1 MSEYKTILQCTEEL
15 EAALESDK
23 AILNFLNREFFIKP
37 SIYEDVNNPKS
48 LLSASEKA
56 GLLVTGIKNK
66 VKLNPNN
73 YHKLMR
79 YFHQDR
85 GMYGDILDKE
95 YRKQGDVSEEVH
107 PPAEGTSSHLTCKKQ
122 NSPSNMRPFTQ
133 TETLCTRGPVSTILC
148 WGFHGNCTSHVLLV
162 GPNNFVLYKRLAP

>member
-1 MSEYKTILQCTEEL
+1 MSAIVQCTEEL
-15 EAALESDK
+15 EIALESDK

-37 SIYEDVNNPKS
+37 NVYEDVNNPKS

-66 VKLNPNN
+66 VKLNPKN

-85 GMYGDILDKE
+85 GMYGDIADILDNK
-95 YRKQGDVSEEVH
+95 YRKEGGVSEEVH
-107 PPAEGTSSHLTCKKQ
+107 PPAEGTSSHLTCKRQTVYSKEQ
-122 NSPSNMRPFTQ
+122 ARPF
-133 TETLCTRGPVSTILC
+133 
-148 WGFHGNCTSHVLLV
+148 
-162 GPNNFVLYKRLAP
+162 